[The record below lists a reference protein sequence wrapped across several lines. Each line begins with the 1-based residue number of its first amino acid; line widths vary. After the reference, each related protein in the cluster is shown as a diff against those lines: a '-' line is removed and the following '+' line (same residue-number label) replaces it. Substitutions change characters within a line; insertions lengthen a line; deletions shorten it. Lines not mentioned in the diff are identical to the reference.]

1 MSKFFSARKE
11 KKRFSK
17 KVLPIKTMTQEKTD
31 CAQAHQIEVS
41 HHEQL
46 PSSTPAGGKT
56 PLEANE
62 RKKAH
67 AASRAKTS
75 RTQKSTASKTPRTAK
90 SRARAKTS
98 GSKQEP
104 SSQAFEAK
112 SDAAGAKRAL
122 MALSLGGDQQNSALE
137 SAACEPER
145 LPEAGQSKEPS
156 AASSSEA
163 ETEVKAESL
172 AAATEE
178 PDKVKVIEPA
188 ELQTPQ
194 ALKQQALLEEYRER
208 MQKSRKLSLKP
219 F

>member
-75 RTQKSTASKTPRTAK
+75 RTQKSTASKTPRIAVRAQRPPAASRSPALRLLKQKATRQAPSARSWRSRLEAISKILRLRAPRASPNVFPRQVKAK
-90 SRARAKTS
+90 SRLRRLQAK
-98 GSKQEP
+98 P
-104 SSQAFEAK
+104 
-112 SDAAGAKRAL
+112 R
-122 MALSLGGDQQNSALE
+122 
-137 SAACEPER
+137 
-145 LPEAGQSKEPS
+145 
-156 AASSSEA
+156 
-163 ETEVKAESL
+163 
-172 AAATEE
+172 
-178 PDKVKVIEPA
+178 
-188 ELQTPQ
+188 
-194 ALKQQALLEEYRER
+194 
-208 MQKSRKLSLKP
+208 RK
-219 F
+219 